1 MIHHPKKAGTGLG
14 IEMPEGENSGSL
26 FLYTG
31 MDRFKQVVQSYHDLP
46 FQVLFTYLVFLAHR
60 QTVE

>member
-31 MDRFKQVVQSYHDLP
+31 MDRFK
-46 FQVLFTYLVFLAHR
+46 
-60 QTVE
+60 